1 MTSRVTLAPRKPK
14 APIVRVTYTL
24 KAANGN
30 YLITKD
36 SKNITVKY

>member
-1 MTSRVTLAPRKPK
+1 MSTAQRLSPQKKPT
-14 APIVRVTYTL
+14 PIVRVTYTM

-36 SKNITVKY
+36 AKNITAKY